1 MRGREHRGSRFEKIG
16 NFRPLSATHYIFW
29 REAMKKENAFQSELI
44 RKIKDRFTGS
54 IVLKN
59 DSSYKQGIPDL
70 TVLYKDKWAALE
82 CKKDDKASHRPNQDY
97 YISKMDEMSFA
108 RFISPENEEDIL
120 DEMDAAFKSRRK
132 PRVSRS
138 K

>member
-1 MRGREHRGSRFEKIG
+1 
-16 NFRPLSATHYIFW
+16 
-29 REAMKKENAFQSELI
+29 MKKESKFQSELI
-44 RKIKDRFTGS
+44 EKIKKRFEGA

-70 TVLYKDKWAALE
+70 MVLYKNKWAALE
-82 CKKDDKASHRPNQDY
+82 CKQHDKANHQLNQDY
-97 YISKMDEMSFA
+97 YISKMNDMSFA

-120 DEMDAAFKSRRK
+120 NEMDETFKTRRAT
-132 PRVSRS
+132 RVSKR